1 MRPLTWA
8 AEKES
13 RVPAVRQLVAVA
25 KLAGRRSRNVRIS
38 CTFMSYH
45 HKAPQHEHAQLAS
58 RIVVAPAHDTARGS
72 ARGQRRATDCSAT
85 RRSADGRGR
94 GTHARWSPARL
105 ASCPYISSQYCLL
118 QILSIKLLYN
128 TGSSTGRSTSMISMS
143 FPFKRFVPSLK
154 AVARS
159 RLLTFSRIDKSL
171 CSVIEPLG

>member
-1 MRPLTWA
+1 M
-8 AEKES
+8 
-13 RVPAVRQLVAVA
+13 AVA

-38 CTFMSYH
+38 CTFMPYH

-94 GTHARWSPARL
+94 GTHARCSPARL

-128 TGSSTGRSTSMISMS
+128 TGSSTGRSTYLSDFYVVSIQTFCAVPESS
-143 FPFKRFVPSLK
+143 RSVTLKYLPFHASTSRFAL
-154 AVARS
+154 
-159 RLLTFSRIDKSL
+159 
-171 CSVIEPLG
+171 